1 MRSYPS
7 RGTPLHRWNTP
18 CVWKYAHVGLITTYS
33 RSSKSWRPTIIVPE
47 NRAGFFKTL
56 AGFFLPGT
64 LKTSPAVSMSYW
76 SFFWEES
83 SGIGRFCRLEI
94 HTDGQLARFRFFYRN
109 RVNWTKQAA
118 CIILPVSIFL
128 SKLCQLATLW
138 NFELAKSANP
148 TIDSSRKSTNSSLRQ
163 QGGVF

>member
-94 HTDGQLARFRFFYRN
+94 HTDGQLARFRFFYRKAKDSWWFSDEFSDKFASFVPDL
-109 RVNWTKQAA
+109 RLT
-118 CIILPVSIFL
+118 IFVP
-128 SKLCQLATLW
+128 KD
-138 NFELAKSANP
+138 K
-148 TIDSSRKSTNSSLRQ
+148 I
-163 QGGVF
+163 GVFNTLASFFSGGR